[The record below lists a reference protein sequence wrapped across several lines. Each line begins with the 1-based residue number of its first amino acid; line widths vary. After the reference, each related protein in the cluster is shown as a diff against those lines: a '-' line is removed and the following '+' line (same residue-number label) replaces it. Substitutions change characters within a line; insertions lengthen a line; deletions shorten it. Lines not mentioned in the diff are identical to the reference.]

1 MRVLPLTMQTQLDI
15 KATNMKEFTWNEETI
30 DYFAEL
36 YDSNGWAHVSQRVLS
51 FVTHE
56 CDLEDGET
64 TQDLFN
70 DLIVK
75 IEDKI
80 NKEEYEWIEANL
92 QENELD

>member
-1 MRVLPLTMQTQLDI
+1 
-15 KATNMKEFTWNEETI
+15 MKEFTWNEETI
-30 DYFAEL
+30 DYFADLEEL
-36 YDSNGWAHVSQRVLS
+36 NGWSHVAQRVLD

-75 IEDKI
+75 IEDKV
-80 NKEEYEWIEANL
+80 NKEEYEWLEAQL
-92 QENELD
+92 HEKELD

>member
-1 MRVLPLTMQTQLDI
+1 
-15 KATNMKEFTWNEETI
+15 MKEFTWNEETI
-30 DYFAEL
+30 DYFVEL
-36 YDSNGWAHVSQRVLS
+36 HNLNGWAYVAQKVIS
-51 FVTHE
+51 FVNNE

-80 NKEEYEWIEANL
+80 NKEEYEWLEVKL
-92 QENELD
+92 QEKELD